1 MEDQNKLDWKTYEF
15 ITKYIYETL
24 GKEYNINIE
33 GYGNNC
39 KIKGNSGVT
48 HQVDVLTSE
57 TDNTGTYRTAIECK
71 YWNKKVTKETVM
83 KLLSIIND
91 TDIKRGIIVS
101 KSGYTADAQ
110 QFAKYNKILI
120 VHLRETGKEDKE
132 LQKELHFFDVIVNI
146 KMNIRRPEVTNIIA
160 KDLDDNLIKV
170 NENYQ
175 YHIFIEQVNGKRTRL
190 FDEIMVFKEYLDKQK
205 PFVTVT
211 KTYDYENS
219 NLRFQNNI
227 QKIKS
232 ITYTGLLT
240 VQDKNQNKTF
250 SIIDKVWLIMEK
262 IFEEQT
268 FVISEGGL
276 IVQNLDKKSN

>member
-1 MEDQNKLDWKTYEF
+1 MEDQNKLNWKTYEF

-57 TDNTGTYRTAIECK
+57 TDNTSTYRTAIECK
-71 YWNKKVTKETVM
+71 YWDKKVTKDTVM

-132 LQKELHFFDVIVNI
+132 LQKELHFFDIIVNI

-160 KDLDDNLIKV
+160 KDLDENQIKV

-175 YHIFIEQVNGKRTRL
+175 YHIFIEQANGKRTRL

-205 PFVTVT
+205 PFITVT

-219 NLRFQNNI
+219 NLRFQNDI

-250 SIIDKVWLIMEK
+250 SIVDKVWLIMEK

-276 IVQNLDKKSN
+276 IVQNLDKGK